1 MKILKRLFCVLLA
14 LATLSATAA
23 LSAENAGNSI
33 QVSVCGVQRLNA
45 GTAFDPDTAPQVST
59 ARPGDIVVLT
69 IGFRNASAAAVNLAG
84 FSVKLLFD
92 PEKVSPYSGSEPFP
106 DDPYQFSPVLAS
118 RAYDWLGVGNA
129 TETFVSVS
137 GGAKRNYYSVTPGS
151 TLVLAYVAFRVNA
164 DASGAADFSFGLAGG
179 KTKLTYANR
188 QSLTPVAP
196 SFSLPVDAYAIT
208 AVDANS
214 VTLVNP
220 APVTLSVARFDAAG
234 KFLSAHLQSVPA
246 NAGTVSVTFAAAQ
259 QVSFALLDSA
269 CRPLC
274 VYE

>member
-1 MKILKRLFCVLLA
+1 MKIFKRLFCVLLA
-14 LATLSATAA
+14 LAILSATAA
-23 LSAENAGNSI
+23 RADNGM
-33 QVSVCGVQRLNA
+33 QFTVCGVQRLNA

-118 RAYDWLGVGNA
+118 RAYNWIGVGNA
-129 TETFVSVS
+129 TETFVSVG
-137 GGAKRNYYSVTPGS
+137 GGAVSRNYTVAPSS

-196 SFSLPVDAYAIT
+196 AFSLPVDAYAIT
-208 AVDANS
+208 AVDGNS

-234 KFLSAHLQSVPA
+234 KFLSAELQPVPA

-259 QVSFALLDSA
+259 RVSFALLDSA

>member
-1 MKILKRLFCVLLA
+1 MNTFKRLFCVLLA

-23 LSAENAGNSI
+23 LATQANGGI
-33 QVSVCGVQRLNA
+33 QIAVCGVQRLTA
-45 GTAFDPDTAPQVST
+45 GTAFDPGTAPQVSA
-59 ARPGDIVVLT
+59 ARPGDILVLT

-92 PEKVSPYSGSEPFP
+92 PAKVTPYSGSEPFP
-106 DDPYQFSPVLAS
+106 DDPYQFSPVLGARS
-118 RAYDWLGVGNA
+118 YNWLGVGNA

-137 GGAKRNYYSVTPGS
+137 GGSTGRNYTVDSGS

-179 KTKLTYANR
+179 KTTLVYANR
-188 QSLTPVAP
+188 RSVTPDAP
-196 SFSLPVDAYAIT
+196 AFRLPLDAYAIT
-208 AVDANS
+208 AVDGNS

-220 APVTLSVARFDAAG
+220 APVTLSVARFDANG
-234 KFLSAHLQSVPA
+234 KFLSASLLPVPA
-246 NAGTVSVTFAAAQ
+246 NAGTISAAFADAPRM
-259 QVSFALLDSA
+259 SFALLDSA